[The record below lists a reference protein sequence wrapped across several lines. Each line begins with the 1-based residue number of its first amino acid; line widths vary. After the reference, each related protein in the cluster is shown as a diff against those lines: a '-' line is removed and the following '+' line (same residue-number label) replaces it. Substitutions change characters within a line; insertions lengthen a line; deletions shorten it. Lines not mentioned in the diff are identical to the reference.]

1 MPEIDPIH
9 YEKQLWSKGVDKI
22 AGVDEA
28 GRGPLAGPVVAAA
41 VILDK
46 DNIPDGI
53 DDSKK
58 LSPAVREEL
67 YQIITSRCV
76 SFGTGTVWQE
86 EIDKTDIL
94 KSTHHAMRKAIGS
107 LGTAPDHILVDGK
120 GLPGKIFPQTA
131 IISGDSLSTSIAAA
145 SIIAKVTRD
154 GIMREISK
162 IYPEYGF
169 EIHKGYGTEK
179 HINSI
184 KELGPSP
191 VHRKSFRRVKE
202 MEVKLDLTNQKKVGE
217 HGERIA
223 SLELIKRGYKVVE
236 RNYWAGKRVSEIDI
250 VASKDNTLVFVEV
263 KTKLHQNFGEPEEW
277 ISEKKREQLI
287 RAAEAYIQEKKPDV
301 EEYRFDAMAVN
312 IEPETPKL
320 RHIINAF
327 QKK

>member
-1 MPEIDPIH
+1 MPESDPIH
-9 YEKQLWSKGVDKI
+9 YEKQLWSHGIYNV

-46 DNIPDGI
+46 DNIPEGI

-58 LSPAVREEL
+58 LRPAVREEL
-67 YQIITSRCV
+67 CEIITSRCV
-76 SFGTGTVWQE
+76 SFGIGTVWQE

-94 KSTHHAMRKAIGS
+94 KSTHKAMRMAIGS
-107 LGTAPDHILVDGK
+107 MGTTPDHILVDGR
-120 GLPGKIFPQTA
+120 GLPGKIYPQTA

-179 HINSI
+179 HIKSI
-184 KELGPSP
+184 KKLGPSP

-202 MEVKLDLTNQKKVGE
+202 IGVKLDLSNHKKVGE

-223 SLELIKRGYKVVE
+223 ALELIKKGYAVVE
-236 RNYWAGKRVSEIDI
+236 RNYWAENRESEIDI
-250 VASKDNTLVFVEV
+250 IASKDNTLVFVEV

-277 ISEKKREQLI
+277 ISEKKRVQLI
-287 RAAEAYIQEKKPDV
+287 RAAEAYIQEKKPDA

>member
-1 MPEIDPIH
+1 MSEIDQIH
-9 YEKQLWSKGVDKI
+9 YEKQLWSKGIDKV

-46 DNIPDGI
+46 NDLPSGI

-58 LSPAVREEL
+58 LRPAVREEL
-67 YQIITSRCV
+67 YETITSRCV
-76 SFGTGTVWQE
+76 SFGVGTVWQE
-86 EIDKTDIL
+86 EIDNTDIL
-94 KSTHHAMRKAIGS
+94 KSTHKAMRSAIGS
-107 LGTAPDHILVDGK
+107 MASTPDHILVDGR
-120 GLPGKIFPQTA
+120 GLPDKIYPQTA
-131 IISGDSLSTSIAAA
+131 IISGDSLSVSIGAA

-154 GIMREISK
+154 RIMIEISK

-179 HINSI
+179 HIKSI
-184 KELGPSP
+184 TDLGPSP

-202 MEVKLDLTNQKKVGE
+202 MKVKLDLSNHKKVGE
-217 HGERIA
+217 HGELLA
-223 SLELIKRGYKVVE
+223 ALELIKNGYAIIE
-236 RNYWAGKRVSEIDI
+236 RNYWAENRESEIDI
-250 VASKDNTLVFVEV
+250 IASMDNALVFVEV

-287 RAAEAYIQEKKPDV
+287 IAAEAYIQEKEPDV

-312 IEPETPKL
+312 IEPDVPKV

-327 QKK
+327 QKE